1 MLLCISET
9 ALMAIAVSDRAADR
23 VSIEG
28 NDAKRIEDE
37 NAVRDFCECVKN
49 YYSINSFAGIT
60 FDIKIV
66 DLGAPKEKVQELF
79 DAVRD
84 ADSVNLIALHSILPV
99 LLLKARPVK
108 AGAAYTVRCF
118 HTEFYVTVDEK
129 LVVGYADSRAEG
141 SIDVEIAPEE
151 LACLFRFDCNG
162 LIADEEE
169 RRQLKENY
177 QETVREKDRAYQK
190 LQEEKRK
197 LENKLEKLQKKEQ
210 ELQKAVQDA
219 AEEKAAKRV
228 ILRAKI
234 PEIDDDVDIW
244 GSMKKFSENGDLVSK
259 GKCIAQIECY
269 VKLKSSEKDIT
280 RSFILGINASAMRNS
295 GAMRKEV
302 KSTAAGRIFYLVEE
316 DEEIR
321 DKQAIAVIAD
331 PSDTYEEVMK
341 WYRETVK

>member
-1 MLLCISET
+1 
-9 ALMAIAVSDRAADR
+9 MAIAVSDRAADR

-190 LQEEKRK
+190 LEAENGKLQEEKRK

-228 ILRAKI
+228 IQRADLILSAGSSIFRFVLYVDSWKLT
-234 PEIDDDVDIW
+234 EICKHGDI
-244 GSMKKFSENGDLVSK
+244 VAK
-259 GKCIAQIECY
+259 GKEFCY
-269 VKLKSSEKDIT
+269 ITSESG
-280 RSFILGINASAMRNS
+280 RRNP
-295 GAMRKEV
+295 V
-302 KSTAAGRIFYLVEE
+302 KSTAAGRLFYLVEE